1 MAKRAAILVLGILI
15 ITGTGCAGSKSRS
28 TSSAAPGPSA
38 AVPPAANVSGMWTGQ
53 EVGGPTVSMML
64 KQTGEKVTGDLT
76 IAGRP
81 DISGPVEGRV
91 QGNTLT
97 LRERSGYGSEPL
109 LNVKGDQITGT
120 VAGTTL
126 NLKRVR

>member
-1 MAKRAAILVLGILI
+1 MGKVGPRLFGPQAVVQ
-15 ITGTGCAGSKSRS
+15 
-28 TSSAAPGPSA
+28 SAFARTVNWLKTPPSL
-38 AVPPAANVSGMWTGQ
+38 AVC
-53 EVGGPTVSMML
+53 
-64 KQTGEKVTGDLT
+64 
-76 IAGRP
+76 
-81 DISGPVEGRV
+81 ISGPVEGRV

>member
-1 MAKRAAILVLGILI
+1 MVKKAATLLLGILI
-15 ITGTGCAGSKSRS
+15 VAGGCAGSRS
-28 TSSAAPGPSA
+28 QSASSTAPGPSA
-38 AVPPAANVSGMWTGQ
+38 AVPPAANVAGMWTGQ
-53 EVGGPTVSMML
+53 EVGGPSVSMTL
-64 KQTGEKVTGDLT
+64 KQTGDKVTGDLN

-109 LNVKGDQITGT
+109 LNVKGDQITGI

-126 NLKRVR
+126 NLKRVK

>member
-1 MAKRAAILVLGILI
+1 MVRKAAVLLFAMLI
-15 ITGTGCAGSKSRS
+15 AAATGCAGAKSRGASS
-28 TSSAAPGPSA
+28 TAPAPSA
-38 AVPPAANVSGMWTGQ
+38 AVPPAADVSGMWTGA
-53 EVGGPTVSMML
+53 EVDGPAVSMTL

-81 DISGPVEGRV
+81 DISGPVEGKV
-91 QGNTLT
+91 QGNTIT
-97 LRERSGYGSEPL
+97 LRERSGYGGEPL
-109 LNVKGDQITGT
+109 LNVKGDRITGY